1 MTDGDGLK
9 PDMHPDFPHLRLSTA
24 PVFDYFA
31 IISDI
36 LQEAMGRRVDSLQQ
50 CSNALSRSA
59 TPSSRTDSSGTWSHR
74 MYFFIDLN

>member
-36 LQEAMGRRVDSLQQ
+36 LQEAGPKSGQFAAMFECIIEECDALQ
-50 CSNALSRSA
+50 
-59 TPSSRTDSSGTWSHR
+59 PH
-74 MYFFIDLN
+74 